1 LAERYLKEAI
11 SLSEAYGLGERLLD
25 AYVLFTELEAER
37 KDFKRLVAL
46 NKVFRRLNDSI
57 QQSLTTTKLLSL
69 KKNYQMAVHE
79 NDILRKTHEEEI
91 NQMIIKEREKNM
103 MQYISIIGMVLLL
116 FVLIIYIVFFVVR
129 KEEK

>member
-1 LAERYLKEAI
+1 
-11 SLSEAYGLGERLLD
+11 
-25 AYVLFTELEAER
+25 LEAER